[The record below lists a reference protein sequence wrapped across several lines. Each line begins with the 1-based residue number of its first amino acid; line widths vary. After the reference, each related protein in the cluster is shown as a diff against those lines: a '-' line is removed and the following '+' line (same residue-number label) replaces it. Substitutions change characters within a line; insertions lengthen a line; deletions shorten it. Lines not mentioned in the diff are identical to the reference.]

1 MSSVNRSS
9 ARQSTVTAYVDVVLA
24 NLTTTV
30 DVPVLEMPTGSVLV
44 SGDIVPTEVFNSTSS
59 DVLDVG
65 DSGSENRYVNDASL
79 QALTRV
85 ALVPTGYVN
94 TAPTLVTVRWV
105 SGGGTPTTGKFTLR
119 VEYYVRG
126 RSDLGPQG
134 SDFGARLV

>member
-1 MSSVNRSS
+1 MR
-9 ARQSTVTAYVDVVLA
+9 
-24 NLTTTV
+24 
-30 DVPVLEMPTGSVLV
+30 VLV
-44 SGDIVPTEVFNSTSS
+44 ACEFSGRVRDAFRARGHDAWSCDIVPTEVFNSSTS

-65 DSGSENRYVNDASL
+65 DAGSENRYLNDASL

-94 TAPTLVTVRWV
+94 TAPTLITVRWV
-105 SGGGTPTTGKFTLR
+105 SGGGTPTTGKVTLR